1 MRSHQIGG
9 PYYEH
14 DLWWQILKDVIDGVK
29 IRQVFLSQLFP
40 LVCSD
45 AFSNFFVAV
54 D

>member
-1 MRSHQIGG
+1 MRSYQIGG
-9 PYYEH
+9 PYDEH
-14 DLWWQILKDVIDGVK
+14 YLRRQILKDIIDGVK
-29 IRQVFLSQLFP
+29 ICQVFLSQLFP